1 MILTENFL
9 EGARPHAYGKR
20 QAGAVGIAQAAARCA
35 RRTADGTTEK
45 ILAHRQR
52 SYGQL
57 AAGGGMMLTM
67 DESDI
72 EALYDQLI
80 AAWNDH
86 EGEAMAE
93 PFAEDGVIIGFDGS
107 VSSGRQA
114 IGTEMSNIF
123 ADHET
128 GRYAVKVQSVR
139 ALGPQAV
146 ILRAI
151 AGLVPPGQ
159 RAINAETNS
168 HQTVVAQA
176 QDGQWRI
183 VLFQNT
189 PAQFHGRPELVEDM
203 TRELQAVADS

>member
-1 MILTENFL
+1 MRIMSENDV
-9 EGARPHAYGKR
+9 R
-20 QAGAVGIAQAAARCA
+20 
-35 RRTADGTTEK
+35 
-45 ILAHRQR
+45 
-52 SYGQL
+52 
-57 AAGGGMMLTM
+57 
-67 DESDI
+67 
-72 EALYDQLI
+72 ALYEQLI
-80 AAWNDH
+80 AGWNAHDS
-86 EGEAMAE
+86 EAMAA
-93 PFAEDGVIIGFDGS
+93 PFAVDGVIIGFDGS
-107 VSSGRQA
+107 VSSGKQT
-114 IGTEMSNIF
+114 IGAEMANIF

-168 HQTVVAQA
+168 HQTVVAEA

-203 TRELQAVADS
+203 TRELQAVADAST

>member
-1 MILTENFL
+1 
-9 EGARPHAYGKR
+9 
-20 QAGAVGIAQAAARCA
+20 
-35 RRTADGTTEK
+35 
-45 ILAHRQR
+45 
-52 SYGQL
+52 
-57 AAGGGMMLTM
+57 MLTM
-67 DESDI
+67 DESDV